1 MSKVLE
7 NLSLNTRK
15 SILEYPFK
23 MRLYRA
29 YKSPKFIKFIK
40 FKKKIKGA
48 MRHFGAKMSLK
59 KGGKKAR
66 FVIVLAYHILFFSI
80 FLSLF

>member
-29 YKSPKFIKFIK
+29 YKSPKFIK